1 MNRGLDVGLSL
12 AASLAAGGRG
22 VKVAADARQPAQL
35 LELYDIENCPYCRI
49 VREALTT
56 LDLDAVIYP
65 CPKGGTRH
73 RPLAQQ
79 RGGRQQFPF
88 MVDPNNGTQIY
99 ESAAIVDYLS
109 ATYGVGRSRGRLARA
124 LTTASSLGASALRL
138 RRGEHCASATRPPPQ
153 MLELYSFEASPF
165 ARFVR
170 EYLCEREIPY
180 ILRNCGRRQGLDWLP
195 IPPLRARLAPGYAPV
210 QRNRK
215 FLSEVAGKVQMPCLV
230 DPNSGVTLFE
240 SADIVAYLDRSYG

>member
-1 MNRGLDVGLSL
+1 MNRGLDLGLSL
-12 AASLAAGGRG
+12 AATLATGGRG
-22 VKVAADARQPAQL
+22 VKVTADARQPEQL

-49 VREALTT
+49 VRETLTA

-73 RPLAQQ
+73 RQQVQQ

-88 MVDPNNGTQIY
+88 LVDPNTGTQLY
-99 ESAAIVDYLS
+99 ESTAIVEYLS
-109 ATYGVGRSRGRLARA
+109 STYGSGRSRGPLTRA
-124 LTTASSLGASALRL
+124 LTTAGSFGASVLRL
-138 RRGEHCASATRPPPQ
+138 GHGSRCASATQAPQ
-153 MLELYSFEASPF
+153 RMLELYSFEASPF

-170 EYLCEREIPY
+170 EYLCEREVPY

-230 DPNSGVTLFE
+230 DPNTGATLFE
-240 SADIVAYLDRSYG
+240 SADIVDYLERHYG